1 MKYLIYAAGAL
12 LAVWAVWYVIRH
24 LRRQL
29 RGDCGCGGGCGDCP
43 HGGGCGRKK

>member
-1 MKYLIYAAGAL
+1 MKYLIYAAVAA

-29 RGDCGCGGGCGDCP
+29 RGDCP
-43 HGGGCGRKK
+43 HGGSCGRKK